1 MHLDDTEGI
10 DMAAYKYD
18 LAVFIGRFQPAH
30 NGHVQ
35 NINKALDLAER
46 CLVLIGSANQP
57 RTIKN
62 PFTAAERQEMV
73 QLATEGNPRVHT
85 ATIED
90 TIYQETRWIESV
102 QAAVARYAEQ
112 IGAKTVAI
120 IGYEKDESSYYQR
133 SFPTWDFVDIGAYA
147 EHGGHPIDA
156 TKIRELLYE
165 GHVGYLSGVVPRP
178 IFRQLVDFAL
188 TDEFKQLVREYRYIQ
203 DYRKAW
209 KDTPYPVVF
218 FTVDAV
224 VVQSGHLLLVERRA
238 EPGKGLWALPG
249 GFINQRERAFDAAV
263 RELKE
268 ETRLKVPEA
277 VVRGS
282 CRAAKLFDHPERSLR
297 GRTITQAYLF
307 ELPEQD
313 RLPKVRGGDDAA
325 KARWFSLEEVSRM
338 GDQLFEDHKSI
349 IEMMVTRA
357 K

>member
-1 MHLDDTEGI
+1 MTE
-10 DMAAYKYD
+10 YKYD
-18 LAVFIGRFQPAH
+18 LAIFIGRFQPFH
-30 NGHVQ
+30 NGHLQ
-35 NINKALDLAER
+35 NISKALSLAQNT
-46 CLVLIGSANQP
+46 LVLVGSANQP

-62 PFTAAERQEMV
+62 PFTAAERCEMV
-73 QLATEGNPRVHT
+73 KLATGYSTRVFV
-85 ATIED
+85 AKIED
-90 TIYQETRWIESV
+90 TIYQETRWVEQV
-102 QAAVARYAEQ
+102 QAAVREHAEMV
-112 IGAKTVAI
+112 GAKTIAI

-156 TKIRELLYE
+156 TKIRELLFE
-165 GHVGYLSGVVPRP
+165 GHVGYLSGVVPNQV
-178 IFRQLVDFAL
+178 FRNLVAFAQTEEFDQLV
-188 TDEFKQLVREYRYIQ
+188 KEYHYIQ

-209 KDTPYPVVF
+209 SETPYPVVF

-224 VVQSGHLLLVERRA
+224 VVQSGHLLLVRRRA

-249 GFINQRERAFDAAV
+249 GFIGQRERAFEGAI
-263 RELKE
+263 RELRE

-277 VVRGS
+277 VIRGS
-282 CRAAKLFDHPERSLR
+282 CRAGKLFDHPNRSLR

-313 RLPKVRGGDDAA
+313 RLPKVKGSDDAA
-325 KARWFSLEEVSRM
+325 EARWFPLEEVGRM
-338 GDQLFEDHKSI
+338 GDLLFEDHKSI